1 MILEV
6 FLIDDNKTLISK
18 TIRLILGIKSS
29 QLKKL
34 FSCQDSFDQRKS
46 PWEKNCQG
54 PCKEVEVEHHRFI
67 SGQRRENRDEVC
79 VFRPLNQPRRTEDG
93 GRTSPGMTFASFYLV
108 AAAAAMVALASG
120 LSDLRLCADQ
130 ECQGEWGSSYTADG
144 QISSIIVNSDDLN
157 WHIWVV

>member
-1 MILEV
+1 MEPESLQKVMILEV
-6 FLIDDNKTLISK
+6 FLINDNKTLISK
-18 TIRLILGIKSS
+18 TIRLIFGIKSS

-93 GRTSPGMTFASFYLV
+93 PLPEWRLPPSTLWRPRRPWSRWPLDSATWDSAPIKNARVSEAHHTLQMGK
-108 AAAAAMVALASG
+108 LAPS
-120 LSDLRLCADQ
+120 
-130 ECQGEWGSSYTADG
+130 
-144 QISSIIVNSDDLN
+144 
-157 WHIWVV
+157 